1 MSSQT
6 ASGNQ
11 NQHKRVRI
19 DPTAATIPDTSSATT
34 ATSKVPKA
42 CAKAI
47 IAANTATLLKPLAT
61 ILENLGTR
69 HLDLLHRLR
78 NKSTQLSRMRSDD
91 TIIPRSCRL
100 KFELAVPKSV
110 QELPDFIQLAGDTNT
125 DIDKMK
131 LQLKLRVL
139 QALEIEIK
147 VFRVELNDHLSVV
160 IHRATT
166 AMLIS
171 LDMVNL
177 NPHRVV
183 AHLLSTYHEDLLK
196 HIPATLEE
204 FKTLYVKTHT
214 LPSFPSIN
222 APSSTPPS
230 NTTSRFFTQPGTQ
243 QATQEEVAE
252 DIPNLAL
259 INRNLCSFFTAPFT
273 SYLQQERDNEI
284 DLRMKKFVEEELTV
298 QATTDAQMDVEA
310 EDSVSRD
317 LLNEL
322 VQKETKKNNSKLQA
336 EVNSL
341 KQALTALK
349 DSRGRPPPGGA
360 STKRN
365 SSTTSKATKATK
377 ATQRNAG
384 AAARRQG
391 SSENVKNKNAK
402 KKKQTS
408 KKKQPPSSTKKK

>member
-1 MSSQT
+1 MSLQN
-6 ASGNQ
+6 ASGTQ

-19 DPTAATIPDTSSATT
+19 DPTAATIPDTSNTTT
-34 ATSKVPKA
+34 ATSRVPKA
-42 CAKAI
+42 HAKAT

-61 ILENLGTR
+61 ILENLGTK
-69 HLDLLHRLR
+69 HLDLLHRLH

-100 KFELAVPKSV
+100 KFELAVPRSV
-110 QELPDFIQLAGDTNT
+110 QELPDFLQLVGETNT

-147 VFRVELNDHLSVV
+147 VFHAELNDHLSVV
-160 IHRATT
+160 IHRATA

-183 AHLLSTYHEDLLK
+183 AHLLSTYNEDLLK
-196 HIPATLEE
+196 HIPATLDE

-214 LPSFPSIN
+214 LPAFPSIN
-222 APSSTPPS
+222 APSSTPPPLI
-230 NTTSRFFTQPGTQ
+230 NTSRFFTQPDNQ
-243 QATQEEVAE
+243 PVTQEVVAE
-252 DIPNLAL
+252 EIPNLDL
-259 INRNLCSFFTAPFT
+259 INRNLCSFFIAPFT
-273 SYLQQERDNEI
+273 SYLQQERENEI
-284 DLRMKKFVEEELTV
+284 NLRMKKFVEEELTV
-298 QATTDAQMDVEA
+298 QATTDAQMAVEA
-310 EDSVSRD
+310 EESVSRE

-322 VQKETKKNNSKLQA
+322 VLKETKKNTSKLQS

-341 KQALTALK
+341 KQALHALK
-349 DSRGRPPPGGA
+349 DPRGRPPPGGA

-365 SSTTSKATKATK
+365 SSATKKATK

-391 SSENVKNKNAK
+391 SSESTKNNNAK
-402 KKKQTS
+402 KKKKTT